1 MHVLLAEDDLSTST
15 LISHVLKRAGYS
27 VECVTG
33 GHEAIQALS
42 RRAPDVIVTDW
53 NMPGM
58 DGLALVQSL
67 RKKGSPPPIVM
78 LTANSALDQRTR
90 ALLAGADEFLAKPAK
105 PQEIVDAVGRCL
117 GRATQQLPHVEVVK
131 APPPSRVHERAPFPA
146 LLIASSTGGP
156 DALRAVIPDLPKSLG
171 GAVFVAQ
178 HAPAFIMDA
187 LVASLQRVTDRKVE
201 LAVDGMKVEEGGF
214 YLAPGDFHMQ
224 VLPKVFALD
233 VNQDPPENYVRPA
246 ADPLFR
252 SAAAA
257 FGSKVVAVVLTG
269 LGRDGAQGCA
279 EVKMAGGVV
288 IAQDPKTAV
297 APPMPKSVVEAGLAD
312 EVVPLAEV
320 GRTAAAAMTRMV
332 AARR

>member
-1 MHVLLAEDDLSTST
+1 MHVLVAEDDRTTST
-15 LISHVLKRAGYS
+15 LISHVLARAGYT

-33 GHEAIQALS
+33 GHEALMALG
-42 RRAPDVIVTDW
+42 RRVPDVIVTDW

-58 DGLALVQSL
+58 DGLELVQTL
-67 RKKGSPPPIVM
+67 RKKASPPPIVM

-117 GRATQQLPHVEVVK
+117 GRATQAAPVLEVVK
-131 APPPSRVHERAPFPA
+131 APPPARVHERAPFPVVV
-146 LLIASSTGGP
+146 IASSTGGP
-156 DALRAVIPDLPKSLG
+156 DALRVVLPSFPKSMG
-171 GAVFVAQ
+171 GAVLIAQ

-187 LVASLQRVTDRKVE
+187 LVASMQRVTDRKVQ
-201 LAVDGMKVEEGGF
+201 LGADGMQIEEGGL

-233 VNQDPPENYVRPA
+233 VNQDPPENFVRPA

-269 LGRDGAQGCA
+269 LGHDGAQGCA

-312 EVVPLAEV
+312 EVVALDGV
-320 GRTAAAAMTRMV
+320 GRVVAAAVGRMV
-332 AARR
+332 VRR